1 MNPPETSQALEK
13 TAPMLQG
20 SGNALPEVRLEPFN
34 GEVDGSLAYKVRD
47 KQFVRIFGWRPKD
60 EKLDNG
66 PLFYADADEKK
77 PLTCLDASEGVD
89 ELQAGWIVEWEDT
102 DLNGTTESTARAGPG
117 ISSGAAAAAAGGAL
131 GGAMLAP
138 AAAVVGVQA
147 IGFTSTGIVAGST
160 AASMMSASAV
170 ASGGGV
176 ASMASGGVVA
186 ALQSIGATGMLGLS
200 ATAAVACVGA
210 AVAGTAAYGSYRTG
224 RYAYTWY
231 SERRARL
238 KNQQPDKDPI
248 SQ

>member
-1 MNPPETSQALEK
+1 MYSESIVSYSLAPQLASSSYHYLKAFAGFSSNKLDSTRRFLASLPCGDNILKSSTTNSTSTTPWRRTSQ
-13 TAPMLQG
+13 
-20 SGNALPEVRLEPFN
+20 NV
-34 GEVDGSLAYKVRD
+34 
-47 KQFVRIFGWRPKD
+47 
-60 EKLDNG
+60 
-66 PLFYADADEKK
+66 
-77 PLTCLDASEGVD
+77 
-89 ELQAGWIVEWEDT
+89 
-102 DLNGTTESTARAGPG
+102 
-117 ISSGAAAAAAGGAL
+117 AAAAGGAL
-131 GGAMLAP
+131 GGAMLAT
-138 AAAVVGVQA
+138 AAAVAGVQA
-147 IGFTSTGIVAGST
+147 IGFTSTGIAAGST

-200 ATAAVACVGA
+200 ARAALASASAIACSSA
-210 AVAGTAAYGSYRTG
+210 TYGSYRTG